1 MVENEAINDQT
12 KLVSQFCLTHQTP
25 TFWFVVSIFQ
35 YFQVFDKTLCTIG
48 LQPILWI
55 PNAHGIKQCM
65 QKESIVHLHQLGNH
79 TYEKH
84 KQFF

>member
-1 MVENEAINDQT
+1 MVEKWSHQWSNKA
-12 KLVSQFCLTHQTP
+12 SLTILFDSHQTP

-79 TYEKH
+79 TYEKT
-84 KQFF
+84 